1 MGGEDLPGRGD
12 AFDPL
17 TPASGPTTHT
27 GGVFVVGPEE
37 FEELVGEAL
46 DAIPE
51 QLSRQ
56 MRNVV
61 LLVEDMG
68 ASPNLLGL
76 YQGVPLTERTT
87 AYAGMLPDRI
97 TIYRIP
103 ILRHCNSRDD
113 VVRQVAVTVIHE
125 VAHHFG
131 IGDAKLHELGWG

>member
-1 MGGEDLPGRGD
+1 V
-12 AFDPL
+12 FD
-17 TPASGPTTHT
+17 
-27 GGVFVVGPEE
+27 VGPEE
-37 FEELVGEAL
+37 FDKLVGEAL

-61 LLVEDMG
+61 LLIEDMG

-103 ILRHCNSRDD
+103 ILRHCKSRED
-113 VVRQVAVTVIHE
+113 VVRQVVVTVVHE

>member
-1 MGGEDLPGRGD
+1 MVDI
-12 AFDPL
+12 DP
-17 TPASGPTTHT
+17 A
-27 GGVFVVGPEE
+27 E

-51 QLSRQ
+51 ELSKQ

-103 ILRHCNSRDD
+103 ILRHCNSRED
-113 VVRQVAVTVIHE
+113 VVRQVVVTVVHE

>member
-1 MGGEDLPGRGD
+1 MVE
-12 AFDPL
+12 
-17 TPASGPTTHT
+17 
-27 GGVFVVGPEE
+27 VGTAE
-37 FEELVGEAL
+37 FEELVGRAL

-51 QLSRQ
+51 QLSKQ

-103 ILRHCNSRDD
+103 ILRHCTTRED

>member
-1 MGGEDLPGRGD
+1 M
-12 AFDPL
+12 
-17 TPASGPTTHT
+17 
-27 GGVFVVGPEE
+27 FVVDMAE

-46 DAIPE
+46 DSIPE

-103 ILRHCNSRDD
+103 ILRHCASRED
-113 VVRQVAVTVIHE
+113 VVRQVVVTVVHE

>member
-1 MGGEDLPGRGD
+1 M
-12 AFDPL
+12 
-17 TPASGPTTHT
+17 
-27 GGVFVVGPEE
+27 FVVGREE

-51 QLSRQ
+51 SLSRQ

-87 AYAGMLPDRI
+87 SYAGMLPDRI

-103 ILRHCNSRDD
+103 ILRHCRTRED

>member
-1 MGGEDLPGRGD
+1 M
-12 AFDPL
+12 
-17 TPASGPTTHT
+17 
-27 GGVFVVGPEE
+27 FVVDSEE

-103 ILRHCNSRDD
+103 ILRHCASRED
-113 VVRQVAVTVIHE
+113 VVRQVGVTVVHE

>member
-1 MGGEDLPGRGD
+1 MVD
-12 AFDPL
+12 
-17 TPASGPTTHT
+17 
-27 GGVFVVGPEE
+27 VGHEE

-51 QLSRQ
+51 QLSKQ

-103 ILRHCNSRDD
+103 ILRHCNSRED